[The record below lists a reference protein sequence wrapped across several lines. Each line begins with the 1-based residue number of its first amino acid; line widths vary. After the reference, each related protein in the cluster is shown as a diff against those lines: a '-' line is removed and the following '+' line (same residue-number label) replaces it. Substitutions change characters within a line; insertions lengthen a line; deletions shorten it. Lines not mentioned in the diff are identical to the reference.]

1 MLSGLRLSLRRFAK
15 HEWERRKKHEK
26 TNFIMGYDVFDGD
39 RTAPRRACYGGR
51 PLGGR
56 RDLYRPMARIADG
69 KCDRYHANTGNCAK
83 QRLDGR
89 ERANAHHTRK
99 RSDSGGI
106 TFITVENGGHLVLD
120 QVEVRDNTV
129 DANGV
134 VYVKDGGLLDLGYND
149 RRARIAPG
157 ISGNTSGGTAKNLVI
172 EDGAT
177 IRLNA
182 EVKKSIGISYASALY
197 APVSLIQ
204 GGRYTIQGSDLGT
217 GKIISDSTSYTQVMY
232 NDQIILRNANE
243 ETTLLVCEL
252 YFQQRR
258 QRK

>member
-1 MLSGLRLSLRRFAK
+1 MNGK
-15 HEWERRKKHEK
+15 GEK
-26 TNFIMGYDVFDGD
+26 SM
-39 RTAPRRACYGGR
+39 
-51 PLGGR
+51 
-56 RDLYRPMARIADG
+56 
-69 KCDRYHANTGNCAK
+69 
-83 QRLDGR
+83 
-89 ERANAHHTRK
+89 RK
-99 RSDSGGI
+99 RILSWVMMFSMVIGLLPAVLVMAADPLAVGATYTDRWPESLTENVTDITLTQAIAPNNALTVGNGQTLIIHGNGAIAGASGGI